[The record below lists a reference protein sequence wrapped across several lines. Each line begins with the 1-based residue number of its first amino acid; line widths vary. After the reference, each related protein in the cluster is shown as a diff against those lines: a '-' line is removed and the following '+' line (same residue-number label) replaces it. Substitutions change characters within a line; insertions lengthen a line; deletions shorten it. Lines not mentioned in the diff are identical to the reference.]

1 MKVITLILSILMISA
16 VGHAQESAGSAPVAE
31 TAPVSGKSKYVIC
44 RNDKVVRTIRVDT
57 SSSKCKAIYSKDG
70 KEDIVAKSG
79 TLEKCFEVADQIRTN
94 LEKSVWKCKDV
105 QEDRVSFTLE

>member
-1 MKVITLILSILMISA
+1 MKAIILTFSLLLFSGVSFSQENSA
-16 VGHAQESAGSAPVAE
+16 TSETSPSAA
-31 TAPVSGKSKYVIC
+31 GKSGYVIC

-57 SSSKCKAIYSKDG
+57 SGEKCKAIYSKDG

-79 TLEKCFEVADQIRTN
+79 TAEKCFEVANQIRTN

-105 QEDRVSFTLE
+105 EADRVSFTHE